1 MGHAGRRWVAA
12 CTGKAWERRGEGC
25 ACAVAGRRLVSA
37 QTCPAADGG
46 MEPPRDVRK
55 VSSTAHNRS
64 GRVHSLY
71 TAPILQRI
79 PRINLENTHA
89 RGSEFSSAT
98 RNIQEQGKTLNRPK
112 DEAKDGP
119 GHRLLNVS
127 GGPGGGVCPL
137 PDHLEGWEGPRGQC
151 VLMGGRETCARFG
164 ER

>member
-12 CTGKAWERRGEGC
+12 CTGKAWERRGESC
-25 ACAVAGRRLVSA
+25 ACAVAGRRLVTA
-37 QTCPAADGG
+37 QACPAADGG
-46 MEPPRDVRK
+46 MEPRRDVRK
-55 VSSTAHNRS
+55 VSSTAHNRN

-127 GGPGGGVCPL
+127 GGGG
-137 PDHLEGWEGPRGQC
+137 
-151 VLMGGRETCARFG
+151 A
-164 ER
+164 